1 MYKRYVKRILDVL
14 LSAFALFVLGI
25 PLLMVALLIKWDM
38 GSPVLFGQRRIGKND
53 KEFIMY
59 KFRSMTDE
67 RDANGIYLPDYKRLT
82 KLGRIIRRTSV
93 DELPSL
99 LNIIKGDMSII
110 GPRPLPVRYLS
121 RYTKEQR
128 RRHEVRPGLSSPSVV
143 NGRNNQ
149 SWECQFEGDVWYV
162 DHVSFFTDVKS
173 VLDTVKIVLNQ
184 KGATAEDGDCRGE
197 FVGIAKVEELKN
209 DREGNYMK
217 I

>member
-59 KFRSMTDE
+59 KFRSMTEE

-82 KLGRIIRRTSV
+82 KLGQIIRRTSV

-99 LNIIKGDMSII
+99 FNIIKGDMSII